1 MTLTGGMAGRSSS
14 YRTKVGHF
22 LLSRLIS
29 SDGNQVTFRWRDYA
43 HGNKKRKMTLS
54 AEEFIRRFLLHV
66 LPQGLVRIRHFGF
79 MANHQRG
86 ILMTNR
92 HVANALQQPP
102 PTCAMAI
109 IFPEVEP
116 GQNER
121 AQRAHTH
128 GKFGIRERDWP
139 GLVA

>member
-1 MTLTGGMAGRSSS
+1 MA
-14 YRTKVGHF
+14 
-22 LLSRLIS
+22 IS
-29 SDGNQVTFRWRDYA
+29 HLPRDYA

-66 LPQGLVRIRHFGF
+66 LPQGLIRTRHFGF

-86 ILMTNR
+86 ILMTNTN
-92 HVANALQQPP
+92 VADALQQPP
-102 PTCAMAI
+102 PTCAIAI

-121 AQRAHTH
+121 AQPAHTH
-128 GKFGIRERDWP
+128 GKFRVRERDWP
-139 GLVA
+139 GLVAGVTL